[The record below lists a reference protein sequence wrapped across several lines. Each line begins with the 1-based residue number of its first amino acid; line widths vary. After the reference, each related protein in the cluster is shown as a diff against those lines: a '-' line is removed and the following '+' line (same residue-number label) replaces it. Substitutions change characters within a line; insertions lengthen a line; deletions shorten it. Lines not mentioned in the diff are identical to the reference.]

1 MKVDLETVLDLGY
14 SSTKIGYICGKRSQI
29 HYLPLPPALEF
40 VTAEQ
45 LERYHSSNWMK
56 GEVINDAWVE
66 VDEKIVATG
75 GLAEQFDP
83 IDPMSELKY
92 EKALFKTLAAI
103 GICAELHFTKMKR
116 ELSVALSILLP
127 ANEYQ
132 DRYKFVEKLKAY
144 LEKGYKFRDRQLQ
157 VKLELFVPRPEGA
170 GLAIALMIEK
180 EKQWWSTQIL
190 GVLVFGHRNITGH
203 VFKNGIKDISQSP
216 LLGFT
221 IFLDLVISRK
231 SGLEPQLLMKAIFKS
246 LPIRDQYIE
255 KNGSV
260 SGFDWGRCPSIA
272 ALATARD
279 LDLRLAEIAE
289 IKNAIDFAWVEY
301 WQKITKRFLSKLVKD
316 LDTVVI
322 SGGTALFLAPLLED
336 FFNCR
341 AIGITENGSPIYQPK
356 DSEKPFTNIIW
367 GHLIPLVNNDG
378 IKTTLSELL
387 ELGDDPLTLYQSMD
401 VTSVLLYLHA
411 KTKSVKKT
419 DHNTRLALKR

>member
-1 MKVDLETVLDLGY
+1 MIVDLETVLDLGY

-40 VTAEQ
+40 PTAEQ

-56 GEVINDAWVE
+56 GGVINDAWVE
-66 VDEKIVATG
+66 VDGKIVATG

-83 IDPMSELKY
+83 IDSMSELKY
-92 EKALFKTLAAI
+92 ERALFKTLAAI
-103 GICAELHFTKMKR
+103 GICAELHFTKRKR
-116 ELSVALSILLP
+116 ELLVALSILLP

-132 DRYKFVEKLKAY
+132 DRYKFLEKLKAY

-180 EKQWWSTQIL
+180 GTQWWLTQIL
-190 GVLVFGHRNITGH
+190 GILVFGHRNITGH
-203 VFKNGIKDISQSP
+203 VFKSGIKDISQSP

-221 IFLDLVISRK
+221 IFLDLVMSRK

-246 LPIRDQYIE
+246 LPIRDRYIE
-255 KNGSV
+255 ENGSV
-260 SGFDWGRCPSIA
+260 SGFDWGQCPSIA

-301 WQKITKRFLSKLVKD
+301 WQKITKKFLSKLAKD

-356 DSEKPFTNIIW
+356 DPEKPFTNIIW

-419 DHNTRLALKR
+419 DRNTRLALKR